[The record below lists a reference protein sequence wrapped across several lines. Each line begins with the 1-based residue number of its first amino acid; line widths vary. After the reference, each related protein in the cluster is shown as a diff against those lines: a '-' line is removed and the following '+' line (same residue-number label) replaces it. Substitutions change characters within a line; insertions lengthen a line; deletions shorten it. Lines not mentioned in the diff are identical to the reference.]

1 MFGGLA
7 VGFLW
12 FLQALIDTP
21 NATQQPGQEGGSRM
35 KKVMCKTVI
44 NFMANA
50 STAFYVNNLP
60 ALTLRAPRSLSRML
74 N

>member
-1 MFGGLA
+1 
-7 VGFLW
+7 
-12 FLQALIDTP
+12 
-21 NATQQPGQEGGSRM
+21 M